1 MLSYVYPVWIKGGR
15 TASNPT
21 LELLMYHGRWQLA
34 TKDAIYSDG
43 DKYTP
48 ITVAYKALGSKLARV
63 KNVLVLGSGLGSAVE
78 IMGKKG
84 HGPAFTLVDNDEQV
98 LEWAKELM
106 PPYDNEVKL
115 VQADAMFYLD
125 MDNAKYDLLIVD
137 IFTGR
142 EVPDFITTMSF
153 MQNCRTHV
161 SDGGSFVLNYI
172 INEGEEWNRF
182 KKIFDTVFPSNEA
195 IKDGINRILIATV

>member
-1 MLSYVYPVWIKGGR
+1 
-15 TASNPT
+15 
-21 LELLMYHGRWQLA
+21 MYKGRWQLA

-48 ITVAYKALGSKLARV
+48 INVAYKALDSKLAGFRS
-63 KNVLVLGSGLGSAVE
+63 VLVLGSGLGSAVA
-78 IMGKKG
+78 IMSKKG
-84 HGPAFTLVDNDEQV
+84 YSPAFTLVDNDEQV

-106 PPYDNEVKL
+106 PPYNNEVTL

-125 MDNAKYDLLIVD
+125 MDNAKYGLLIVD
-137 IFTGR
+137 VFTGR
-142 EVPDFITTMSF
+142 EVPNFITTMSF
-153 MQNCRTHV
+153 MQNCRSHI

-182 KKIFDTVFPSNEA
+182 KTIFDTVFPSNEA